1 VSDIIKQIKPVFE
14 EKVTPFIRILNKIN
28 ISPNF
33 LTITGLIF
41 IIVGSV
47 FIVFQNYI
55 LAALFLLIGNL
66 CDALDGTLARKY
78 QKTSKFGAFLDSVV
92 DRLSDAFPI
101 MAIALIY
108 QNHPL
113 ELTISMLAL
122 TFSFMVSYT
131 RARAEGLGIECKVG
145 ILERPE
151 RSIIMI
157 VFTLFSMPLI
167 AVILI
172 AIGSFITTM
181 QRVYC
186 VYKKT
191 RENLDG

>member
-28 ISPNF
+28 VSPNL
-33 LTITGLIF
+33 LTISGLIF

-47 FIVFQNYI
+47 FIVFENYL
-55 LAALFLLIGNL
+55 LAALFLFIGNI

-78 QKTSKFGAFLDSVV
+78 KKTSKFGAFLDSVV

-101 MAIALIY
+101 MAIAILYRGNI
-108 QNHPL
+108 L
-113 ELTISMLAL
+113 ELSIAILAL
-122 TFSFMVSYT
+122 IFSFMVSYT

-157 VFTLFSMPLI
+157 IFTLFAMPLI

-172 AIGSFITTM
+172 AIGSFITMM
-181 QRVYC
+181 QRIIC

-191 RENLDG
+191 RETVDG